1 MFLKKVLRKT
11 YVLMLKKKWNMKP
24 SGAELCGGGV
34 SSGLQDAYEEVG
46 QSPQNP

>member
-24 SGAELCGGGV
+24 SGAELLGGV
-34 SSGLQDAYEEVG
+34 FFQDYKMHM
-46 QSPQNP
+46 